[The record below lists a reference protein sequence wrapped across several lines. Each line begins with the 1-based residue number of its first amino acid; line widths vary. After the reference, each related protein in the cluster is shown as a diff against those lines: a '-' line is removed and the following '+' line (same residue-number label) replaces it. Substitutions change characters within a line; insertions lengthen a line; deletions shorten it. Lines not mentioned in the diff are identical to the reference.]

1 MNLEQVAWLL
11 FVSISL
17 IGMKVMILIISF
29 IWKING
35 INNIWTMPCMYK
47 YSTLAYYYNYKDFSS
62 YSFRFKTQSLIW
74 KTNSYKF
81 WKFPW
86 NTGNPGNKK
95 AYRTSTLNWKKLFN
109 GHKTPHSIL
118 YSSLILYGGD
128 EEECLQMKR
137 WKNLY
142 HHFFIKP
149 LSYVSCPF

>member
-1 MNLEQVAWLL
+1 
-11 FVSISL
+11 
-17 IGMKVMILIISF
+17 
-29 IWKING
+29 
-35 INNIWTMPCMYK
+35 MPCMYK

-62 YSFRFKTQSLIW
+62 YSFRFKIQSLIW

-118 YSSLILYGGD
+118 YSILFFVVVMKKSAYKWRD
-128 EEECLQMKR
+128 ERISIITSSSNHWVMSHAHSKWWSSKVEAGLLWESR
-137 WKNLY
+137 
-142 HHFFIKP
+142 
-149 LSYVSCPF
+149 